1 MIRNRLKELMA
12 ERGLKASRIANDI
25 ENLSRNTINS
35 TVNNNGKMIQ
45 FETINLLCQYLG
57 VTPNDFFEYLPFDV
71 DVAVNA
77 DNKLIV
83 NYPSSSGDVISGIIH
98 PFYLNLYLKRISTN
112 QASGITN
119 KTFELSVV
127 LKKPI
132 KLETDSFNNLVPTNN
147 ADFIVVLGNPPIKK
161 QYEEQKEEFSNFWY
175 KELTP
180 SFQQDI
186 RKEITSKLSDYVVN
200 EVIDQLSS
208 VNWRTFKETIN
219 FRFDEVI
226 NDKLKISS
234 GPIADFEEIDLP
246 F

>member
-71 DVAVNA
+71 DVAVDS
-77 DNKLIV
+77 DNKLIA
-83 NYPSSSGDVISGIIH
+83 NYPNGDVINGTIH
-98 PFYLNLYLKRISTN
+98 PFYLNLYLKRTSIN

-132 KLETDSFNNLVPTNN
+132 EFDTDNLNNLVPTNS

-161 QYEEQKEEFSNFWY
+161 QYEEQKEEFSKFWY

-186 RKEITSKLSDYVVN
+186 REKIISKVSEYVVN
-200 EVIDQLSS
+200 EVIEQLSL
-208 VNWRTFKETIN
+208 VNWKDFKETIN
-219 FRFDEVI
+219 FRFDEII
-226 NDKLKISS
+226 NDELKISA
-234 GPIADFEEIDLP
+234 GPTADFEELVLP